1 MKKLSIR
8 SAVFIGLLLGISLPI
23 FLAGNYILQKDKQEV
38 FNEFENYRQDLVHN
52 IAQTMIEPLDQFSPN
67 RASLALEV
75 IKQDLRVVDIT
86 VYDNLSEMKFISVNI
101 PQRKVGNIYTNRE
114 DVIKEHNK
122 IGYVQVSFSDGLLT
136 KNLEAKSSLLIKVFV
151 FTYSAVMLIMF
162 PLLYLKILRPI
173 NVLLEQSKR
182 LRQNKLESKFLW
194 TGKDEIN
201 ILGRSLDSARTSIVS
216 LINELKTKNDELE
229 VLYITDNLTGLF
241 NRHKLNSVLS
251 YEFDRSQRFKSFFG
265 IIMLDI
271 DYFKS
276 VNDQFGHPVG
286 DQVLKELANILQD
299 NTRKT
304 DIIGRWGGE
313 EFFVIVPETEPN
325 KIKNLAECLRRAIET
340 HSFETIGYK
349 TASFGVS
356 VCTPKDTLVSLIARV
371 DENLY
376 KAKKA
381 GRNSVYLS

>member
-1 MKKLSIR
+1 MKNISIR
-8 SAVFIGLLLGISLPI
+8 SAVFIGLLLGISFPI
-23 FLAGNYILQKDKQEV
+23 FLAGNYILQKDEQEV
-38 FNEFENYRQDLVHN
+38 FEEFENYRQDLVHN
-52 IAQTMIEPLDQFSPN
+52 IARTMVEPLDQFSPN

-75 IKQDLRVVDIT
+75 IKQDPRVVDIT

-114 DVIKEHNK
+114 DVVKGHNK
-122 IGYVQVSFSDGLLT
+122 IGYVQVSFSDGVVT
-136 KNLEAKSSLLIKVFV
+136 KNLEAKSSLLIKVFI
-151 FTYSAVMLIMF
+151 FTYSAVMLIMV
-162 PLLYLKILRPI
+162 PLLYIKILRPI
-173 NVLLEQSKR
+173 DILLEQSKM
-182 LRQNKLESKFLW
+182 LSQNKLESKFLW

-201 ILGRSLDSARTSIVS
+201 ILGRSFDSARKSIVS

-241 NRHKLNSVLS
+241 NRHKLNNVLL
-251 YEFDRSQRFKSFFG
+251 YEFDRSQRFATYFG
-265 IIMLDI
+265 IILIDI
-271 DYFKS
+271 DHFKS

-286 DQVLKELANILQD
+286 DRVLKELAKILRD

-313 EFFVIVPETEPN
+313 EFFVIVPETEPD
-325 KIKNLAECLRRAIET
+325 KIKNLAESLRLAIDT
-340 HSFETIGYK
+340 HTFETIDHK

-356 VCTPKDTLVSLIARV
+356 ICRPTDTLDSLIARV

-381 GRNSVYLS
+381 GRNRVYLS